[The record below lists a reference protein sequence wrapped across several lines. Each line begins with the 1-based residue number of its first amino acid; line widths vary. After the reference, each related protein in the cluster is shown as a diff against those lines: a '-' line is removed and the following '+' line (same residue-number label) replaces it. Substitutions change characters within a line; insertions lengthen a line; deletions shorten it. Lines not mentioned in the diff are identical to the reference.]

1 MAHVLQVL
9 EATIGGTRRHLR
21 DLTIGLSEASWRVS
35 VAAALARDPGFARD
49 VELFRSRGIAVHPL
63 PMVRRPAPLAD
74 LAALHRLR
82 GIIAAE
88 RPSLIHAHSSKA
100 GMLARLAAR
109 HSGIPVVYTPHC
121 FAFEGYPAGSAMR
134 SLYRGLER
142 RAIPLTTRLIAVSR
156 AEQAAARA
164 LGYPDE
170 RIRHIPCGI
179 PPAASGTAEAV
190 RGGELYDA
198 AFIGRFCRQKG
209 IDLMIDAIA
218 HLAGGNPDLRF
229 AVMGGGGSARLRR
242 RLAALRQTTV
252 LPFGEPDEVAK
263 LLRQSRVLACP
274 SRWEGLPYLLLEAMS
289 LGTAV
294 VTAGVG
300 GVGEVVADGREAL
313 VIPPGDAG
321 ALARGLSR
329 LLEDPA
335 LRERLAAAAR
345 VRVADFS
352 LDNMISATAE
362 TYIEILGRSG

>member
-1 MAHVLQVL
+1 MAHVLQML

-21 DLTIGLSEASWRVS
+21 DLSLGLSDAGWRVS
-35 VAAALARDPGFARD
+35 VAAALARDPGFAHD
-49 VELFRSRGIAVHPL
+49 VEMFRAHGIAVHLL
-63 PMVRRPAPLAD
+63 PMVRRPAPLTD
-74 LAALHRLR
+74 FAALRRLR

-121 FAFEGYPAGSAMR
+121 FAFEGYPAGSVKWG
-134 SLYRGLER
+134 LYRRLER
-142 RAIPLTTRLIAVSR
+142 RAIQLTTRLIAVSR

-179 PPAASGTAEAV
+179 PPAASGTAAAG
-190 RGGELYDA
+190 RGEELYDA

-209 IDLMIDAIA
+209 IDLMIDSIV
-218 HLAGGNPDLRF
+218 HLTVGNPDLRF
-229 AVMGGGGSARLRR
+229 AIMGGGGSARLRR
-242 RLAALRQTTV
+242 RLASLPQTAV
-252 LPFGEPDEVAK
+252 FPFGEPDEVEK

-294 VTAGVG
+294 VAAGVG

-313 VIPPGDAG
+313 IIPPGDAE

-329 LLEDPA
+329 LLDDPA
-335 LRERLAAAAR
+335 LCDRLTTAAR
-345 VRVADFS
+345 VRVGDFS
-352 LDNMISATAE
+352 LDKMVSATAE
-362 TYIEILGRSG
+362 TYNEILG